1 MFCNITITERA
12 TDQHIFHMYLP
23 LLTVL
28 LLYSPAIA
36 FTSTIIAWL
45 SLNFILETSW
55 VALYSVVCLSVSE
68 ASVTPDQISTLS
80 NKYRNTSPLLTLYH
94 LIPSSTNLYWPST
107 SQYCHILTQY
117 HQVPLIIHHLVRH
130 SSVNWI
136 ISHMTH
142 MMSHAQYT
150 WSSLKLDK
158 IIWLMAF
165 IVSAISSR
173 ARLLQREGV
182 NNFEM
187 VIVNQYLLH
196 L

>member
-1 MFCNITITERA
+1 
-12 TDQHIFHMYLP
+12 
-23 LLTVL
+23 
-28 LLYSPAIA
+28 
-36 FTSTIIAWL
+36 
-45 SLNFILETSW
+45 
-55 VALYSVVCLSVSE
+55 
-68 ASVTPDQISTLS
+68 
-80 NKYRNTSPLLTLYH
+80 
-94 LIPSSTNLYWPST
+94 
-107 SQYCHILTQY
+107 
-117 HQVPLIIHHLVRH
+117 
-130 SSVNWI
+130 
-136 ISHMTH
+136 MTH